1 MPAGADLE
9 ATLKQHGVM
18 QEEETVAA
26 ESVDYDSARA
36 ESLFVQNCGTCHSYG
51 ESTNSKIGP
60 NLDGVAGRRSGTL
73 PGYSYSSALANGKT
87 SVTWDYFTIA
97 AFLTNPQAYYPGT
110 KMASPPI
117 SYVDAVQIGIFLND
131 GKTF

>member
-1 MPAGADLE
+1 
-9 ATLKQHGVM
+9 
-18 QEEETVAA
+18 
-26 ESVDYDSARA
+26 
-36 ESLFVQNCGTCHSYG
+36 
-51 ESTNSKIGP
+51 
-60 NLDGVAGRRSGTL
+60 
-73 PGYSYSSALANGKT
+73 LANGKT
-87 SVTWDYFTIA
+87 SVTWDYFTLA

>member
-1 MPAGADLE
+1 
-9 ATLKQHGVM
+9 
-18 QEEETVAA
+18 
-26 ESVDYDSARA
+26 
-36 ESLFVQNCGTCHSYG
+36 VQNCGTCHSYE

-60 NLDGVAGRRSGTL
+60 NLAGVAGRRSGTL